1 MKTWKISGSVMMAA
15 MMVLLTILTGCG
27 ASNGSGTAT
36 EAPAQPAA
44 SEPAA
49 EQDGGTQTVKHAA
62 GETEIPLHPSKVVVL
77 DNGALDNLLALGVKP
92 VGAPSIISI
101 EDGFA
106 SYLKDTDGIANIGT
120 VEQPSLETI
129 ASLQPDLIIGI
140 KDTQEAI
147 YDQLNQIA
155 PTVFTE
161 VGGAQWKSNLEFHA
175 LVTGKVDEGAK
186 LIADVDARIADFK
199 TEFGNKLETTTISL
213 LRPRKDRVS
222 VYLSPSYT
230 GSVAAYFG
238 VKRPEWQQR
247 DDDFNFNV
255 TDEQIDQLDGD
266 MIILFGRESEKQ
278 YFDEKIKANPLWNT
292 LKAVQNDQVHQAN
305 WIVWLSGHGIHAV
318 NLMLDD
324 LISFLDQ

>member
-1 MKTWKISGSVMMAA
+1 MKTWKTTGSVILAVI
-15 MMVLLTILTGCG
+15 MVMLTVLTGCG
-27 ASNGSGTAT
+27 ANNGNGVQATAEAPASQPAATAT
-36 EAPAQPAA
+36 EQT
-44 SEPAA
+44 A
-49 EQDGGTQTVKHAA
+49 EQSNGTQKVKHAA
-62 GETEIPLHPSKVVVL
+62 GETEIPLNPAKVVVL
-77 DNGALDNLLALGVKP
+77 DNGALDNLLALGLKP

-106 SYLKDTDGIANIGT
+106 SYLDNTDGITNIGT

-129 ASLQPDLIIGI
+129 ASLKPDLIIGI

-147 YDQLNQIA
+147 YDQLSQIA

-161 VGGAQWKSNLEFHA
+161 VGGA
-175 LVTGKVDEGAK
+175 LVTGKIEEGDK
-186 LIADVDARIADFK
+186 LIADIDARIADFK
-199 TEFGNKLETTTISL
+199 AQFADQLATTEISL

-222 VYLSPSYT
+222 IYLSPSYT
-230 GSVAAYFG
+230 GGVAAYFG

-247 DDDFNFNV
+247 DDDFNYNV

-292 LKAVQNDQVHQAN
+292 LKAVQDDKVYQAN
-305 WIVWLSGHGIHAV
+305 WVVWLSGHGIHAV

-324 LISFLDQ
+324 LISFLKQ